1 MATKP
6 FVREPQRKLRAER
19 DSLPRSER
27 GGLGGAPL
35 ASPSSTTTLGVSSD
49 VVELRTE
56 ERVQFIDVTDLVAE
70 RVRRSG
76 IGHGL
81 VCVQSRHTTT
91 AVVVNENEPL
101 LIGDAKRMLERLAP
115 RDARYGHNQLHRR
128 RDTAPDE
135 SRNGDSHCRAVLLG
149 SSETL
154 AVVDGALQLGPWQR
168 VFLVELDG
176 PRPRTACVV
185 VMGIPR

>member
-6 FVREPQRKLRAER
+6 FVREEQR
-19 DSLPRSER
+19 RSI
-27 GGLGGAPL
+27 
-35 ASPSSTTTLGVSSD
+35 GVSSD
-49 VVELRTE
+49 VVEMQTE
-56 ERVQFIDVTDLVAE
+56 ERIQFIDVTDLVAE

-101 LIGDAKRMLERLAP
+101 LIEDAKRMLERLAP
-115 RDARYGHNQLHRR
+115 RHALYGHNELHRR
-128 RDTAPDE
+128 RDAAPDE
-135 SRNGDSHCRAVLLG
+135 SRNGDAHCRALLLG

-154 AVVDGALQLGPWQR
+154 AVADGALQLGQWQR

-176 PRPRTACVV
+176 PRRRTVCVV
-185 VMGIPR
+185 VLGIPR

>member
-6 FVREPQRKLRAER
+6 FVREQQRS
-19 DSLPRSER
+19 DI
-27 GGLGGAPL
+27 
-35 ASPSSTTTLGVSSD
+35 GVSSD
-49 VVELRTE
+49 VVELQTE
-56 ERVQFIDVTDLVAE
+56 ERLQFIDLTDLVAE

-101 LIGDAKRMLERLAP
+101 LIEDLKRMLERLVP
-115 RDARYGHNQLHRR
+115 RDGRYGHNELHRR
-128 RDTAPDE
+128 HEPAPDE
-135 SRNGDSHCRAVLLG
+135 SRNGDAHCRALLLG

-154 AVVDGALQLGPWQR
+154 AVAGGALQLGRWQS

-176 PRPRTACVV
+176 PRRRTVSVV